1 MKGAVM
7 RYDVIVIGSGQAGV
21 PLATRFAE
29 AGKSVLLVERKNLGG
44 TCINYGCTPT
54 KTMVASARAAH
65 VARRAGRLGVQTGD
79 VRVDLAAVV
88 ERKNDI
94 VRQWREGVQR
104 RLEGMGDMLQWRHGH
119 ARFVGPRTIE
129 VNGDTHSAGIVI
141 VNTGGRHVH
150 PDLPGLDQVP
160 YLDNASIMELREVPE
175 HLILLGGGYIACEFG
190 QMFRRF
196 GGRVSI
202 VQRGEHLLGR
212 EDPDIAGALEQAFRD
227 EGIELHLGAEGKAV
241 RRRARDIELELEN
254 GTRLQGTHLLVA
266 VGRRPNTDMLG
277 CEAAGI
283 ALGKRGEIVV
293 DDEYRTSAEGVYA
306 VGDVIGGPQFTHT
319 SWDDHRILFDH
330 LMGKPARGRS
340 GRLIPYTVFTD
351 PQVARVGL
359 SETDAKEGGIP
370 YEVATLPYDS
380 IARAIELDETA
391 GLMKLLIDPKTEK
404 ILGAAMVGLEAGE
417 LIHIFVALMQAGSTA
432 RPLVDAQAVHP
443 TLAEGVQ
450 SLVMSL
456 ARYALP

>member
-1 MKGAVM
+1 M

-29 AGKSVLLVERKNLGG
+29 AGKKVLVIERKNLGG

-65 VARRAGRLGVQTGD
+65 VARRAGRLGVRTGE
-79 VRVDLAAVV
+79 VQVDLGAVV
-88 ERKNDI
+88 DRKTEI
-94 VRQWREGVQR
+94 VRQWRAGVQG
-104 RLEGMGDMLQWRHGH
+104 RLEGHGERLQWQHGH
-119 ARFVGPRTIE
+119 ARFVGPREIQVGGT
-129 VNGDTHSAGIVI
+129 THTAEIVI
-141 VNTGGRHVH
+141 INTGARHVQ
-150 PDLPGLDQVP
+150 PRLPGLDQIP
-160 YLDNASIMELREVPE
+160 ALDNASIMELRQVPE
-175 HLILLGGGYIACEFG
+175 HLVILGGGYIACEFG

-196 GGRVSI
+196 GAEVSI

-212 EDPDIAGALEQAFRD
+212 EDPDVAEALEQVFRD
-227 EGIELHLGAEGKAV
+227 EGIQLCLDNEGKAV
-241 RRRARDIELELEN
+241 ARHARGVELTLEK
-254 GTRLQGTHLLVA
+254 GKALVGSHLLVA
-266 VGRRPNTDMLG
+266 VGRQPNTDELG

-283 ALGKRGEIVV
+283 RLGARKEILV
-293 DDEYRTSAEGVYA
+293 DEHYRTSSPGVYA
-306 VGDVIGGPQFTHT
+306 VGDCIGGPQFTHT
-319 SWDDHRILFDH
+319 SWDDHRILYD
-330 LMGKPARGRS
+330 LLLGRSQRGRE
-340 GRLIPYTVFTD
+340 GRLVPYTVFTD

-359 SETDAKEGGIP
+359 SEAEAKEAGIP
-370 YEVATLPYDS
+370 YEVATLPYAS
-380 IARAIELDETA
+380 IARAIEVDETA

-456 ARYALP
+456 PRYTLA

>member
-1 MKGAVM
+1 M
-7 RYDVIVIGSGQAGV
+7 RYDVVVIGSGQAGV

-44 TCINYGCTPT
+44 TCVNYGCTPT

-65 VARRAGRLGVQTGD
+65 VARRAGRLGVRTGD

-88 ERKNDI
+88 ERKNEI
-94 VRQWREGVQR
+94 VRQWRDGVQR
-104 RLEGMGDMLQWRHGH
+104 RLEGMGDKLQWRHGH
-119 ARFVGPRTIE
+119 ARFTGPRQIE
-129 VNGDTHSAGIVI
+129 VNGETHTSDIVI
-141 VNTGGRHVH
+141 VNTGGRHVQ
-150 PDLPGLDQVP
+150 PELPGLDQAP
-160 YLDNASIMELREVPE
+160 YLDNASVMELREVPG
-175 HLILLGGGYIACEFG
+175 HLLLLGGGYIACEFG

-196 GGRVSI
+196 GARVSI

-212 EDPDIAGALEQAFRD
+212 EDTDVAEALELAFRD
-227 EGIELHLGAEGKAV
+227 EGIELHLGSEGKAV
-241 RRRARDIELELEN
+241 RRRGSDIELELEN
-254 GTRLQGTHLLVA
+254 GTMLQGTHLLVA
-266 VGRRPNTDMLG
+266 VGRRPNTDTLG

-283 ALGKRGEIVV
+283 QLGKRGEVLV
-293 DDEYRTSAEGVYA
+293 DDQYRTTAGGVYA

-319 SWDDHRILFDH
+319 SWDDHRLLYDH
-330 LMGKPARGRS
+330 LMGKPARGRA

-359 SETDAKEGGIP
+359 SETEAKESGIP
-370 YEVATLPYDS
+370 YEMATLPYDS

-391 GLMKLLIDPKTEK
+391 GLMKLLIDPQSEK
-404 ILGAAMVGLEAGE
+404 ILGAAIVGLEAGE

-456 ARYALP
+456 ERYALP